1 MKKKGLLYY
10 FCFSCLLGCFV
21 YLASLYKIELP
32 RFVRF
37 YVNDFL
43 IVPIVL
49 SICLYVLRWS
59 KGNEKYCIPIWG
71 VLYISL
77 FYSLVFEFFLP
88 QTNIRYT
95 SDIIDVVLYFVSGFL
110 FYQLQ
115 KKYS

>member
-1 MKKKGLLYY
+1 MRKWLLYY
-10 FCFSCLLGCFV
+10 FYFSIITGSFV
-21 YLASLYKIELP
+21 YLASLYSVNLP
-32 RFVRF
+32 SIIRF

-49 SICLYVLRWS
+49 SICLYILRWS
-59 KGNEKYCIPIWG
+59 RGDAEYKIPFWII
-71 VLYISL
+71 LYMSL
-77 FYSLVFEFFLP
+77 FYTVIFEYLLP

>member
-1 MKKKGLLYY
+1 MKKKGLFYY
-10 FCFSCLLGCFV
+10 FCFSCTLGSFV
-21 YLASLYKIELP
+21 YLASLFKVELP
-32 RFVRF
+32 GFIRF

-49 SICLYVLRWS
+49 SICLYILRWS
-59 KGNEKYCIPIWG
+59 RANKKYCIPIWG
-71 VLYISL
+71 ILYVSL

-110 FYQLQ
+110 FYYLQ
-115 KKYS
+115 KEYS